1 MLDQKM
7 LSNIRES
14 GIVQGKSDADKRD
27 KLLRQDMGFRVKDKA
42 GYALIAGCF
51 LPFLVPDE
59 TRAFGNLLD
68 YLGVDYTLLPKEYC
82 CGNLFYRHAV
92 EARSD
97 EDMEQA
103 DIVAREFLENNVRQA
118 RQVGATKII
127 SYCVGCETACQRFR
141 DAIPEEI
148 MWYPS
153 LLARL
158 FPGGRLALEADY
170 YAGCHNL
177 SRRVNSVIPDLGS
190 ALAILKR
197 VDGLELRELDPSLCC
212 IRPKEMESLVASIK
226 NSTIITPCYSCL
238 LYLRKALKGKGDYR
252 VLMLPQVLWA
262 SVSSHTL

>member
-14 GIVQGKSDADKRD
+14 GIVQGKSEADKRD

-103 DIVAREFLENNVRQA
+103 DVVAREFLENNARQA

-127 SYCVGCETACQRFR
+127 SYCVGCDIVYHRLSSI
-141 DAIPEEI
+141 IPEEI

-158 FPGGRLALEADY
+158 FRGGQLALQADY

-177 SRRVNSVIPDLGS
+177 YRRVNSALPDLES
-190 ALAILKR
+190 TLAILKR
-197 VDGLELRELDPSLCC
+197 IDGLELHELNHRLCC
-212 IRPKEMESLVASIK
+212 TRPKQMEPLVASIK
-226 NSTIITPCYSCL
+226 NRTIITPCYSCV
-238 LYLRKALKGKGDYR
+238 LYLQKALKGKGDYR
-252 VLMLPQVLWA
+252 VVMLPQVLWA
-262 SVSSHTL
+262 AVSSHTL